1 MPKPPAPV
9 SQFAGVSW
17 VKNERKWLAQLV
29 HQGEKHFLGTF
40 SDEEEAARAFDVA
53 ARRLRGDQ
61 AHGGGSS
68 RGPKWR
74 LNFPTPHEADGSVK
88 AAKGRLSPRSVPSGS
103 PAKQPNPPKSEYKC
117 RVCGQPK
124 KGHTCPGPPPTS
136 GSPQPKPRKRPEEY
150 KCKVCGLPK
159 KGHTCGGV
167 WLLGKPKAEPTRRP
181 AGSPASAASSSYKC
195 TVCGF
200 PKKGHICSGIMGVK
214 GREQA
219 AVAFPRPRGK
229 ARKGHKWDYD
239 AGKWVPVRL
248 DPPRPPSQLLSAAK
262 FSCNFLRRRNCK

>member
-1 MPKPPAPV
+1 M

-17 VKNERKWLAQLV
+17 VKNERKWLAQPV
-29 HQGEKHFLGTF
+29 YQGEKHFLGTF
-40 SDEEEAARAFDVA
+40 SEEEEAARAFDVA

-88 AAKGRLSPRSVPSGS
+88 AAKGRLSPKSVPSGS

-136 GSPQPKPRKRPEEY
+136 GSPWTR
-150 KCKVCGLPK
+150 LPWPS
-159 KGHTCGGV
+159 GRT
-167 WLLGKPKAEPTRRP
+167 PTRTWR
-181 AGSPASAASSSYKC
+181 
-195 TVCGF
+195 
-200 PKKGHICSGIMGVK
+200 H
-214 GREQA
+214 
-219 AVAFPRPRGK
+219 
-229 ARKGHKWDYD
+229 
-239 AGKWVPVRL
+239 
-248 DPPRPPSQLLSAAK
+248 
-262 FSCNFLRRRNCK
+262 RRTSTGT

>member
-1 MPKPPAPV
+1 M
-9 SQFAGVSW
+9 
-17 VKNERKWLAQLV
+17 
-29 HQGEKHFLGTF
+29 
-40 SDEEEAARAFDVA
+40 
-53 ARRLRGDQ
+53 
-61 AHGGGSS
+61 
-68 RGPKWR
+68 
-74 LNFPTPHEADGSVK
+74 
-88 AAKGRLSPRSVPSGS
+88 
-103 PAKQPNPPKSEYKC
+103 
-117 RVCGQPK
+117 
-124 KGHTCPGPPPTS
+124 
-136 GSPQPKPRKRPEEY
+136 
-150 KCKVCGLPK
+150 PK

-214 GREQA
+214 GREQV

-248 DPPRPPSQLLSAAK
+248 DPPRPPIAAVLGRQVFVQ
-262 FSCNFLRRRNCK
+262 FSSVRLCN